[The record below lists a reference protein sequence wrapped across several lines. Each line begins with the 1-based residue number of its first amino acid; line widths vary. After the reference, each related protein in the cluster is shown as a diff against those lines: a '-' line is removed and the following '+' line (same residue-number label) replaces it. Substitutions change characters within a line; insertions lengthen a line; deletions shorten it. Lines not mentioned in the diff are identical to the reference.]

1 MIKAKTAIGLSL
13 IILLIAPIFT
23 IYEVKM
29 MNTKNKKSVEELIVK
44 EKKTPS
50 GKGKHRLVP
59 ISQELIRKNLKTRKS
74 RPKTYKISGVTWTN
88 PPGDWWDTDWEYR
101 VNVTVKEPNVTDRN
115 NWPVDVYLI
124 FNPPAFK
131 YSIRVIRVSSGTFT
145 EIPSQ
150 VWNVT
155 YYNDTH
161 LTAATVTFLV
171 TISKNGSKLYQIYW
185 STDYTDPPAYPKRI
199 SVTSETTP
207 NGDKYVI
214 SSQLYGWKIELP
226 PENGGKAMNITLP
239 TGDEIGHTW
248 LHFGATRNPSTSY
261 EDYWGTGNTNNMR
274 YQQIGDRYIQEKRD
288 TLLAVYEGVIFVTY
302 IVEKVPLYDS
312 DLGIDITYVYYTY
325 RFYDWGFTVTER
337 VQWIT
342 DDSGTTYYV
351 GGWVFDLDDGVGDAT
366 FNYVYMPSYTEPRSL
381 GLGTPIVFFDDMEHG
396 SNGWV
401 HGGAQDEWELGQPTY
416 GPSSAYSGSYCW
428 GTDLDNTYNNR
439 ANNYLQLPNIKLP
452 LTDGKIYLEFY
463 HWYSIEYRYDLAWV
477 EISTDGSTWT
487 KIYPIEGPGYGS
499 TYYGD
504 GWTGDSDGWVR
515 SVFNLTEYQG
525 QTVYIN
531 FRFRSDY
538 SIVKAGWYID
548 DVKIYLKDVPLI
560 ECIDSWDHRAD
571 DGVAFYHNNTGRGIG
586 FVEISNATS
595 SFTFDSKVITW
606 YSEGND
612 SNIDYI
618 YWAVNYTN
626 VQVTSKSLLELKY
639 GIVMWNATGTPS
651 SAVSGYMDLYQ
662 AIRAPLTIIKNNV
675 EKFLITVNVTVYDDE
690 GEVIKGAKVEFVNI
704 TSGDVIYSGYT
715 DSSGAIIFD
724 IVRYA
729 YQINV
734 TVTSGNRIYVNDT
747 VTKNYST
754 LIYTI
759 GSDAITIKFNDL
771 IRLRLKAL
779 TDTDPKQ
786 IIQNG
791 YLVLENASDTAIRSE
806 AYTNLTGWIDI
817 YIKKGNWNLK
827 FNATVTT
834 PETWDNV
841 SLYSDSSFTTKV
853 AGPGTELQIAI
864 TSSVTYWL
872 VDHDI
877 TTPPVP
883 TRLTIYNTLTFYEV
897 YWTDP
902 ITIYVNL
909 TREDTGGNVN
919 GTLYWY
925 VFNSTG
931 YSVLNGTERPTATG
945 SFTFTINTTN
955 LKAATGYTIY
965 INATPDSPLADGKEP
980 LKPSPVTI
988 GLTVKERPVSLD
1000 ITFDPSNIIY
1010 WNESLGITTYLYD
1023 SLSGNGIS
1031 NAHVIIHIYTP
1042 TSTIEVTLS
1051 DQGSGYYSRILKNE
1065 LSNVD
1070 AGSYT
1075 MIIRATKANHET
1087 IEKSFTLIIKERPTN
1102 IVYDDYI
1109 EIPWM
1114 ASYSIWIQY
1123 IDERYGIPI
1132 ENAKVT
1138 YNIKNAT
1145 TGSTIDSGPLSYSS
1159 GYYTTSLNLTSFIEG
1174 TYLVEIFAGR
1184 RNYENKTITIT
1195 FVIRLHNTIAQADVT
1210 KISIYFDENVTM
1222 RITYYDQDFD
1232 QYIAG
1237 ALASCEISGI
1247 KKDMPT
1253 LTTQLTDLKN
1263 GTYLLNIPAEKLN
1276 VTGSY
1281 TLTIVITK
1289 QHYEAKTIYASLVVN
1304 PIPTV
1309 ASASKTSEIIEYGL
1323 STTIKIWYNDSRTAT
1338 SIQDPDNKTYAIW
1351 DGSTWIGTHQLT
1363 SNPDGSWTLTL
1374 DTISMNL
1381 VPGTYTVYVY
1391 LEKAHHENKTLV
1403 ITLTVDTVATY
1414 AHAEPANVTLYWDE
1428 TGETKVYWNRTRDWA
1443 FISGSYDLTVN
1454 DLDTGEDVTSINAVT
1469 MSAEADYYTVTINA
1483 SKLVNGHT
1491 YVIEITFT
1499 KQHYDSATVRI
1510 YVIVQTIPTVASAS
1524 KTSETLEYE
1533 LSTTIEIWY
1542 KDARTSTPIQNPDKK
1557 TYEIWSGATL
1567 VGTYD
1572 LSSNPD
1578 GSWNLALD
1586 TIGMNL
1592 IPGTYTIYV
1601 YLEKAHHENKTLVIT
1616 LTVDTV
1622 TTYAHAEPANVTL
1635 YWDETG
1641 ETKVYW
1647 NRTRDW
1653 AFISGSYDLTVNDL
1667 DTGED
1672 VTSINAVT
1680 MSAEA
1685 DYYTVT
1691 INASKLVN
1699 GHTYV
1704 IEITFTKQHYDSGI
1718 VRIYVQVLTIP
1729 TIVSV
1734 SKSSEEIEWGM
1745 GTEITIVYTDM
1756 RTGEPIQ
1763 ADRAV
1768 FVIQNTTW
1776 SSEYELEMV
1785 EEGTYLLTIDTI
1797 EMHLK
1802 PDYYTITI
1810 MLERGHYENQ
1820 TKIVTLTV
1828 DPVATYAYAQ
1838 PENLTLYWG
1847 DRGTVRIYYNRSLTS
1862 EMISDAT
1869 VTLSV
1874 MDITGAVIKVPEDAF
1889 VVGREEGIFMLH
1901 VDTRKLAD
1909 NFVYLLNITL
1919 SKDYYE
1925 LGVLLIFVRVEPIP
1939 VDVIITP
1946 FVADITWG
1954 DNFNF
1959 SMSII
1964 NLLNGSGVPDVSIDY
1979 KVYVGGEEV
1988 DVGDA
1993 VEIIQLD
2000 AKTYAILIR
2009 SGQLNTTSYNIFII
2023 VTKPHHAFPLVNVTA
2038 RIHPVAATV
2047 SIRSVKTVYKDP
2059 VTGSATTRVE
2069 IVIRDARTGA
2079 PLSNAKVKVAVMRGE
2094 TTVLTVTAQEDPEN
2108 PGVYV
2113 AMINWSQLEPGDY
2126 VVRVIVEE
2134 IQRGTYHGV
2143 AENTLEI
2150 AKGETE
2156 IGVSVDY
2163 FGGSTVIAGK
2173 RYPNLLVYPPLIA
2186 VLLIVGFVGYRYY
2199 AWFRLPIEVRE
2210 VIKLLKKI
2218 QKDIYEYEAP
2228 TREDMFR
2235 ELIATHLGLE

>member
-1 MIKAKTAIGLSL
+1 MKNKNKVLGIF
-13 IILLIAPIFT
+13 LIALMAMPAIITPNISPFSQTTNKSEKMVQLETVRGSETGKIKLKPID
-23 IYEVKM
+23 
-29 MNTKNKKSVEELIVK
+29 
-44 EKKTPS
+44 
-50 GKGKHRLVP
+50 
-59 ISQELIRKNLKTRKS
+59 QELLENTPKQSLSEVETIR
-74 RPKTYKISGVTWTN
+74 ISGITWTKA
-88 PPGDWWDTDWEYR
+88 PGSWWDTDWEYR
-101 VNVTVKEPNVTDRN
+101 INVTVTEPGVVDRKD
-115 NWPVDVYLI
+115 WPVDVYLT
-124 FNPPAFK
+124 FDPPAYK
-131 YSIRVIRVSSGTFT
+131 YSIRVIYFDGYDFN

-155 YYNDTH
+155 YCNSTH
-161 LTAATVTFLV
+161 LSAATVTFLV
-171 TISKNGSKLYQIYW
+171 DLNKGESKVYQIYW
-185 STDYTDPPAYPKRI
+185 SIDDTDPPLYSKR
-199 SVTSETTP
+199 VKLTVQTTA
-207 NGDKYVI
+207 NGDKYII
-214 SSQLYGWKIELP
+214 SSETYGWSVEIP

-312 DLGIDITYVYYTY
+312 DLGIDIAHVYYTY

-337 VQWIT
+337 IQWIT

-396 SNGWV
+396 PNGWV

-571 DGVAFYHNNTGRGIG
+571 NGVAFYHNNTGRGIG

-595 SFTFDSKVITW
+595 SFAFDSKVITW

-626 VQVTSKSLLELKY
+626 VQVTSKSLFELKY

-651 SAVSGYMDLYQ
+651 LAVSGYMDLYQ
-662 AIRAPLTIIKNNV
+662 AIRAPLTIIKKNV

-690 GEVIKGAKVEFVNI
+690 GGVIKGAKVEFVNI

-715 DSSGAIIFD
+715 DGSGAIIFD
-724 IVRYA
+724 IIRYA

-747 VTKNYST
+747 VAKNYST
-754 LIYTI
+754 FIYTI
-759 GSDAITIKFNDL
+759 GSDAITIKFKDL
-771 IRLRLKAL
+771 IRLQLKAL

-817 YIKKGNWNLK
+817 YIKEGNWNLK

-834 PETWDNV
+834 PETWDNI

-853 AGPGTELQIAI
+853 AGPGTELQITI
-864 TSSVTYWL
+864 TSSATYWL
-872 VDHDI
+872 VDHDM

-897 YWTDP
+897 YWTDT

-909 TREDTGGNVN
+909 TREDTGGNIN

-931 YSVLNGTERPTATG
+931 HSVSNGTERPTVTG
-945 SFTFTINTTN
+945 SFTFTINTTH
-955 LKAATGYTIY
+955 LKAAMGYTIY

-1000 ITFDPSNIIY
+1000 ITFDPGNIIY

-1075 MIIRATKANHET
+1075 MIIRATKANYET

-1138 YNIKNAT
+1138 YNIKNAI

-1159 GYYTTSLNLTSFIEG
+1159 GYYITSLNLTSFIEG

-1195 FVIRLHNTIAQADVT
+1195 FIIRLHNTIAQADVT
-1210 KISIYFDENVTM
+1210 KISIYFDENITM

-1247 KKDMPT
+1247 EKDMPT

-1263 GTYLLNIPAEKLN
+1263 GTYILNMPAEKLN

-1289 QHYEAKTIYASLVVN
+1289 QHYEAKTIYASLVVD
-1304 PIPTV
+1304 PIPTI
-1309 ASASKTSEIIEYGL
+1309 ASASRTSEELEYGL
-1323 STTIKIWYNDSRTAT
+1323 STNITIWYNDSRTSTPVTA
-1338 SIQDPDNKTYAIW
+1338 PDNITYKIW
-1351 DGSTWIGTHQLT
+1351 NGTHWVGSYSLT
-1363 SNPDGSWTLTL
+1363 SNL
-1374 DTISMNL
+1374 
-1381 VPGTYTVYVY
+1381 
-1391 LEKAHHENKTLV
+1391 
-1403 ITLTVDTVATY
+1403 
-1414 AHAEPANVTLYWDE
+1414 
-1428 TGETKVYWNRTRDWA
+1428 
-1443 FISGSYDLTVN
+1443 
-1454 DLDTGEDVTSINAVT
+1454 
-1469 MSAEADYYTVTINA
+1469 
-1483 SKLVNGHT
+1483 
-1491 YVIEITFT
+1491 
-1499 KQHYDSATVRI
+1499 
-1510 YVIVQTIPTVASAS
+1510 
-1524 KTSETLEYE
+1524 
-1533 LSTTIEIWY
+1533 
-1542 KDARTSTPIQNPDKK
+1542 
-1557 TYEIWSGATL
+1557 
-1567 VGTYD
+1567 
-1572 LSSNPD
+1572 D
-1578 GSWNLALD
+1578 GSWNLTID
-1586 TIGMNL
+1586 TTNMNL

-1601 YLEKAHHENKTLVIT
+1601 YLQKAYYENKTLVIT
-1616 LTVDTV
+1616 LSV
-1622 TTYAHAEPANVTL
+1622 TPIDTYAYAQPANVTL
-1635 YWDETG
+1635 YWG
-1641 ETKVYW
+1641 ETSRLAAYYI
-1647 NRTRDW
+1647 RTRDKV
-1653 AFISGSYDLTVNDL
+1653 FIVVAPEYNITDITNGTLVHV
-1667 DTGED
+1667 G
-1672 VTSINAVT
+1672 
-1680 MSAEA
+1680 
-1685 DYYTVT
+1685 VT
-1691 INASKLVN
+1691 ISIEEDCYEVLVDARKLSE

-1704 IEITFTKQHYDSGI
+1704 VIVAFKKTYYEEAYIT
-1718 VRIYVQVLTIP
+1718 IYVKVL
-1729 TIVSV
+1729 
-1734 SKSSEEIEWGM
+1734 
-1745 GTEITIVYTDM
+1745 
-1756 RTGEPIQ
+1756 
-1763 ADRAV
+1763 
-1768 FVIQNTTW
+1768 
-1776 SSEYELEMV
+1776 
-1785 EEGTYLLTIDTI
+1785 
-1797 EMHLK
+1797 
-1802 PDYYTITI
+1802 
-1810 MLERGHYENQ
+1810 
-1820 TKIVTLTV
+1820 
-1828 DPVATYAYAQ
+1828 
-1838 PENLTLYWG
+1838 
-1847 DRGTVRIYYNRSLTS
+1847 
-1862 EMISDAT
+1862 
-1869 VTLSV
+1869 
-1874 MDITGAVIKVPEDAF
+1874 
-1889 VVGREEGIFMLH
+1889 
-1901 VDTRKLAD
+1901 
-1909 NFVYLLNITL
+1909 
-1919 SKDYYE
+1919 
-1925 LGVLLIFVRVEPIP
+1925 PIP
-1939 VDVIITP
+1939 VTVSVVPLI
-1946 FVADITWG
+1946 ADITWG
-1954 DNFNF
+1954 DEYNFTITVLNAL
-1959 SMSII
+1959 
-1964 NLLNGSGVPDVSIDY
+1964 NLSGVEEISIRMV
-1979 KVYVGGEEV
+1979 VYVDGEEV
-1988 DVGDA
+1988 APSEGITLIEAGDGIY
-1993 VEIIQLD
+1993 IIVV
-2000 AKTYAILIR
+2000 K
-2009 SGQLNTTSYNIFII
+2009 SGLLNTTAYNIYL
-2023 VTKPHHAFPLVNVTA
+2023 TLSKPHYALPTVNVTA
-2038 RIHPVAATV
+2038 RINPVCMTV
-2047 SIRSVKTVYKDP
+2047 SIRTMKTVQKNP
-2059 VTGSATTRVE
+2059 ATGAAVTKVE
-2069 IVIRDARTGA
+2069 VALRESETGA
-2079 PLSNAKVKVAVMRGE
+2079 PISGATVWVMVMRGE
-2094 TTVLTVTAQEDPEN
+2094 TAVKELLAEELEDE

-2113 AMINWSQLEPGDY
+2113 AYIDWSDVEPGDY
-2126 VVRVIVEE
+2126 TIRVRVEE
-2134 IQRGTYHGV
+2134 IQRKGYSAPAETVMSVV
-2143 AENTLEI
+2143 AG
-2150 AKGETE
+2150 ATE
-2156 IGVSVDY
+2156 VGVSVDY
-2163 FGGSTVIAGK
+2163 LGGSTVIAGR
-2173 RYPNLLVYPPLIA
+2173 RYPNLVIYPIFLAIFA
-2186 VLLIVGFVGYRYY
+2186 AIGFAGYWYY
-2199 AWFRLPIEVRE
+2199 SWIRLPIEVRE
-2210 VIKLLKKI
+2210 VIRL
-2218 QKDIYEYEAP
+2218 
-2228 TREDMFR
+2228 M
-2235 ELIATHLGLE
+2235 